1 MIGII
6 DYGMGNLRSVENALK
21 KLGKESVISGDPNV
35 LSGCEKL
42 ILPGV
47 GAFPDCMANIHQRG
61 LYEPIRKMVG
71 NGTPLLG
78 ICLGMQMLYEA
89 SEEMELTKGFGFL
102 KGTVKKMETDLP
114 IPQIG
119 WNELVF
125 DGSHPVKDVL
135 SDHPYV
141 YYVHSYCAC
150 NIEESQ
156 LYGYSMYGD
165 IRVPGLVGKDN
176 ILGAQFHPEKSGR
189 EGLAILKYFVEE
201 SV

>member
-21 KLGKESVISGDPNV
+21 KLGKESVISGDPDV

-61 LYEPIRKMVG
+61 LYEPIRKMVS

-78 ICLGMQMLYEA
+78 ICLGMQMLYET
-89 SEEMELTKGFGFL
+89 SEEMELTNGFGFL

-125 DGSHPVKDVL
+125 DGNHPVKKVL

-141 YYVHSYCAC
+141 YYVHSYCADAY
-150 NIEESQ
+150 EEAQ

-176 ILGAQFHPEKSGR
+176 VLGAQFHPEKSGR

-201 SV
+201 FV